1 MDATKKVVV
10 IEDEPILIK
19 ALNIE
24 LQSQGFEVLSATDGE
39 SGLELVKNSSPSLVL
54 LDILMPRMSGIDV
67 LKAIKADQRTKM
79 IPVLMFTNLDQD
91 EEKERAKEAG
101 ADGYY
106 VKSEIDIGDL
116 GNIIKTHINKGS
128 DNNEQA
134 GTLLSQ

>member
-1 MDATKKVVV
+1 MDIEKRIVV

-54 LDILMPRMSGIDV
+54 LDILMPKMGGLDV
-67 LKAIKADQRTKM
+67 LKAIKVDQNTRD
-79 IPVLMFTNLDQD
+79 IPVVMFTNLDQE
-91 EEKERAKEAG
+91 EEKERAMQAG

-106 VKSEIDIGDL
+106 VKSEVDIGDL
-116 GNIIKTHINKGS
+116 GKIIETHINKTG
-128 DNNEQA
+128 DNDKKVGA
-134 GTLLSQ
+134 FLSQ